1 MKDIFKMIDSI
12 LEVAKRMIY
21 SNEFK
26 GIAAAVIVVLII
38 IFILDETDQWKGGES
53 NGSCR
58 TSFKGIIL

>member
-21 SNEFK
+21 SNESK

-38 IFILDETDQWKGGES
+38 MFILDETD
-53 NGSCR
+53 
-58 TSFKGIIL
+58 

>member
-26 GIAAAVIVVLII
+26 GIAAAVVVVLII
-38 IFILDETDQWKGGES
+38 MFILDETD
-53 NGSCR
+53 
-58 TSFKGIIL
+58 